1 MFLDDKLK
9 TLKSNLASFE
19 DEDTYEGRVLKKKQ
33 DTIKNLEIE
42 LSRIDVKLNSYLQT
56 LAEEYTMTYEK
67 ARNEYQL
74 TEEIEESRKLV
85 NQYKMIIKDLGMV
98 NLQAIEEY
106 DKISLIMQFAGIL
119 LEDNIL
125 SVKEYNYD
133 KKIEEHDVLKDIKE
147 VVFDIKSSEGI
158 IRNVPYLH
166 EIIEGK
172 EKNCQKLQKKY
183 CQN

>member
-1 MFLDDKLK
+1 MNSIKRLEASTDSFDQKEKELIEEFYRKSTYKEKLEKKKMFLDDKLK

-19 DEDTYEGRVLKKKQ
+19 DEDTYEGRILKKKQ

-106 DKISLIMQFAGIL
+106 DRVKTRYEFLLHQKEDLEKAEATLFEIMDEL
-119 LEDNIL
+119 
-125 SVKEYNYD
+125 Y
-133 KKIEEHDVLKDIKE
+133 
-147 VVFDIKSSEGI
+147 
-158 IRNVPYLH
+158 
-166 EIIEGK
+166 
-172 EKNCQKLQKKY
+172 
-183 CQN
+183 